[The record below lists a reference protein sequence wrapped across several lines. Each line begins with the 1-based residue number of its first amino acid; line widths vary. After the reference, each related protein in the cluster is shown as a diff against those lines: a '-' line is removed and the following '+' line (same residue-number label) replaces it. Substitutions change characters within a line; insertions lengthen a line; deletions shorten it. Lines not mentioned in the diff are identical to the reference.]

1 MKYIKII
8 ITIATLLPI
17 TLVSKLVEYDLTIN
31 YKTVNYTG
39 KNRKAMV
46 INNQIPAPTIEATV
60 GDTLRV
66 TFHNNMDVETS
77 VHWHGILLPNDQ
89 DGVPYLTTPPIKA
102 HSSLTYE
109 YPITHSGT
117 YWYHSH
123 TKLQEQ
129 RGLYGALVFHPKEH
143 EHIQTD
149 HDYVIVLSDWTDE
162 DPHTVWSNVKRDGD
176 YYMLKKGTV
185 QSWLGVLLN
194 GSKAIK
200 TRMNLLWNRMGAMD
214 ISDFGF
220 DAFLANG
227 SKKNHVH
234 AQPGE
239 TIRFRI
245 INAAS
250 ATYFNLEFSG
260 SPMKIIN
267 LDGIDVEPFTTQ
279 RFLIAIAETYDIV
292 VTVPNDHNAY
302 ELRASS
308 EDGMGYSSTIIGN
321 GSTQSAPTIPK
332 PNLYLRSMHHNHNTD
347 PTKHKASQNK
357 SHGNHNTKSHHIKK
371 KKQHNNTTAHMQDH
385 TKSSV
390 VTAPSIIDYKDNYD
404 GIKSQHPTKFSSQ
417 VPVREITLHLTG
429 NMERYQWGMNNR
441 PLSEVDQIY
450 IKKGEVVRFKMIN
463 KTMMH
468 HPMHLHGHFFRVLN
482 DQGDYSPLKH
492 TVNVPAMDQVTIE
505 FLASENKDWFFH
517 CHNLY
522 HMISGLARVVSYKDS
537 TQYTH
542 KTKQHLAHDRKWFF
556 FTDNTFASNMMFGFG
571 RLWNMRN
578 SFEIEY
584 DFNYKKEFDV
594 DALYR
599 RNITRYID
607 IYAGGNFER
616 ECPNERTRKAI
627 VFGIEVVLPLWITA
641 DIRADSKAHVYIEL
655 RSSIQLTNRLFFEWE
670 VNSDKE
676 YRTTFS
682 YEFTKDILA
691 TITHD
696 SEFHF
701 GGGIRFRFS

>member
-1 MKYIKII
+1 MINILLLI
-8 ITIATLLPI
+8 LSIFIPTTI
-17 TLVSKLVEYDLTIN
+17 VSKLVEYDLTID

-39 KNRKAMV
+39 KNKRAMA
-46 INNQIPAPTIEATV
+46 INNQIPAPTIKATV

-66 TFHNNMDVETS
+66 TFHNNMNIETS
-77 VHWHGILLPNDQ
+77 IHWHGILLPNDQ

-143 EHIQTD
+143 KDIHTD
-149 HDYVIVLSDWTDE
+149 HDYVIVLSDWIDE
-162 DPHTVWSNVKRDGD
+162 NPHTVWSNVKRDGD

-194 GSKAIK
+194 GEKAIK
-200 TRMNLLWNRMGAMD
+200 TRMNLIWKRMGAMD

-227 SKKNHVH
+227 TQHNHVH
-234 AQPGE
+234 GKPGE

-250 ATYFNLEFSG
+250 ASYFNLEFSG
-260 SPMKIIN
+260 GPMQIIN
-267 LDGIDVEPFTTQ
+267 LDGIDVEPFMAQ
-279 RFLIAIAETYDIV
+279 RFLIAIAETYDIIV
-292 VTVPNDHNAY
+292 KLPHNDSAY

-321 GSTQSAPTIPK
+321 GPVQNAPTIPK
-332 PNLYLRSMHHNHNTD
+332 PNLYLRSMHHNHSK
-347 PTKHKASQNK
+347 KHAQHTSNNHTTPKKQSEP
-357 SHGNHNTKSHHIKK
+357 HNTMSHK
-371 KKQHNNTTAHMQDH
+371 NTHTAESNFH
-385 TKSSV
+385 TSN
-390 VTAPSIIDYKDNYD
+390 IMNYKDNYQD
-404 GIKSQHPTKFSSQ
+404 IKSQFPTNFSSKL
-417 VPVREITLHLTG
+417 PVREITLQLTG

-441 PLSEVDQIY
+441 PLSEVDQIF

-482 DQGDYSPLKH
+482 NQGDYSPLKH
-492 TVNVPAMDQVTIE
+492 TVNVPAMDEVTIE
-505 FLASENKDWFFH
+505 FLASEDKDWFFH

-522 HMISGLARVVSYKDS
+522 HMISGLARVVSYQAS
-537 TQYTH
+537 TQYTR
-542 KTKQHLAHDRKWFF
+542 KTKKQLSHDQKWFF
-556 FTDNTFASNMMFGFG
+556 FTDNAFTSNMMFGFG

-584 DFNYKKEFDV
+584 DFNYKKEFEV

-599 RNITRYID
+599 RNITRYVD
-607 IYAGGNFER
+607 AYAGGNFER
-616 ECPNERTRKAI
+616 ECPDEKTRKAI

-641 DIRADSKAHVYIEL
+641 DLRADSKAHVYIEF
-655 RSSIQLTNRLFFEWE
+655 RSSLQLTSRLFFEWE

-682 YEFTKDILA
+682 YEITKDILA
-691 TITHD
+691 TITQD
-696 SEFHF
+696 SEFGF
-701 GGGIRFRFS
+701 GGGIRLRFS